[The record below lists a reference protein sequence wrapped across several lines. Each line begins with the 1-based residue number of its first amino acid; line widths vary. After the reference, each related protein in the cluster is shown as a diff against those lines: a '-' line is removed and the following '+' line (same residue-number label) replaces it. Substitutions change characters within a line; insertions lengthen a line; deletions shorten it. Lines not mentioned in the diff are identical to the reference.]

1 MKDNVLSTDKFL
13 TLGLKKEDVKN
24 TFLNRKAVSEE
35 TNLIKYSYSLKG
47 HRNTINYPLRKYKNI
62 FNL

>member
-47 HRNTINYPLRKYKNI
+47 HRNTINYPLRQYKNI